1 MKYEITSLNTKRT
14 IANSLKKLM
23 RNNKFAKITVSEIIE
38 DCGIN
43 RKTFYYHFE
52 DKYALLKWTL
62 ENEAISIVKQLDL
75 MVDYEKAIL
84 FTMDYIE
91 KNDYIINC
99 VYDSIGNEEL
109 KRYFFADFAEIVK
122 SIIESAATETNY
134 QLTQEYE
141 DFLCLFY
148 TDALI
153 GMMLDWIKRRKERD
167 KQKTLKYIVNTV
179 KLSLLGIFLAK

>member
-109 KRYFFADFAEIVK
+109 KRYLFADFAEIVK
-122 SIIESAATETNY
+122 SIIESAAAETNY
-134 QLTQEYE
+134 QLTEEYE
-141 DFLCLFY
+141 EFLCLFY
-148 TDALI
+148 VDAILAI
-153 GMMLDWIKRRKERD
+153 MIDWIKHRKERD